1 MPIRKRYKSNIVN
14 NQSVSNIFLVRILFQ
29 IPQKHCLFNTNTTD
43 TNKYY
48 AREEHVEH
56 LKNRWFRIKFGCRVY

>member
-56 LKNRWFRIKFGCRVY
+56 